1 MSDDKLDNDVIQLD
15 VMPGADK
22 MDEDEVTLD
31 MSFEEVEV
39 EVAETDT
46 EEVVAEAETEE
57 VEDSEEATEEEQEET
72 EAEDTA
78 EEPEAELEEPA
89 PAAEEKASKPM
100 VPKSRLDEVLSKQK
114 ALQKQL
120 DELNAANKEKEQEAP
135 EEYEFDDKEKEYQE
149 YVLDGEVEK
158 AANLRREI
166 RIAERKQLEF
176 EMRKE
181 MTQTV
186 QQDREMNALQQAAA
200 AMEEAY
206 PVFNRESDQF
216 DEALTNEVVELR
228 NAFISTGSNVV
239 DALGKAVRYVVADK
253 GLDADEQKPS
263 LGASP
268 VDEVAKKR
276 AQISKKLKAAEA
288 QPPELPGESTA
299 AHSDGATNLESMSDD
314 EFDALPAATLAR
326 LRGDIV

>member
-299 AHSDGATNLESMSDD
+299 AQQL
-314 EFDALPAATLAR
+314 
-326 LRGDIV
+326 

>member
-276 AQISKKLKAAEA
+276 AQISKKLKS
-288 QPPELPGESTA
+288 LIRWRKSWNWY
-299 AHSDGATNLESMSDD
+299 SICI
-314 EFDALPAATLAR
+314 FYF
-326 LRGDIV
+326 